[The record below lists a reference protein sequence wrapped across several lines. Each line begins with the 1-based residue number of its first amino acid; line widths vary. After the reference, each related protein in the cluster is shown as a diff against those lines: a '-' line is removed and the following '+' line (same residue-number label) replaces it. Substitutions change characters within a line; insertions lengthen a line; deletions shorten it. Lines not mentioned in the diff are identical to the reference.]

1 MPLLA
6 SSQTLS
12 SDTLCSVPCYTL
24 KNALIVKAERDYLKD
39 QITVTRDSVSILSN
53 IVLTQNDLIINR
65 DSTITLYK
73 DNESRYIEM
82 LGNKDKIIEVKDK
95 QVSKAK
101 KSSKLAWLTTGV
113 STALF
118 LIILL

>member
-6 SSQTLS
+6 ISQTLS

-65 DSTITLYK
+65 DSTISLYK
-73 DNESRYIEM
+73 NNEIRYKEM
-82 LGNKDKIIEVKDK
+82 LGNKDQIIEVKEK
-95 QVSKAK
+95 QVKKAK
-101 KSSKLAWLTTGV
+101 KSSLIAWLTTGA
-113 STALF
+113 STTLF